1 MNFLLDVNASGVVA
15 HFLADMGHDVIEVGR
30 VDPRMS
36 DSEILRWAVRESR
49 VIVTTDNDFEEMVW
63 RQGRMHCGIL
73 RLENLPRA
81 ERILLLRDVLE
92 RHGPDLSSGAIVIAS
107 SMKYRVRKP
116 MPTETK
122 NNQTSF

>member
-1 MNFLLDVNASGVVA
+1 MNFLLDVNASGSVA
-15 HFLADMGHDVIEVGR
+15 QYLTDMGHDVLEVGR

-36 DSEILRWAVRESR
+36 DSEILGWAVRESR

-63 RQGRMHCGIL
+63 RQGKMHCGIL
-73 RLENLPRA
+73 RMENLPRT

-107 SMKYRVRKP
+107 NMKYRVRRPLPK
-116 MPTETK
+116 ETRD
-122 NNQTSF
+122 NQTF

>member
-15 HFLADMGHDVIEVGR
+15 HFLTDMGHDVIEVGR

-63 RQGRMHCGIL
+63 RQGKMHL
-73 RLENLPRA
+73 RYFTLGKF
-81 ERILLLRDVLE
+81 V
-92 RHGPDLSSGAIVIAS
+92 SG
-107 SMKYRVRKP
+107 
-116 MPTETK
+116 
-122 NNQTSF
+122 